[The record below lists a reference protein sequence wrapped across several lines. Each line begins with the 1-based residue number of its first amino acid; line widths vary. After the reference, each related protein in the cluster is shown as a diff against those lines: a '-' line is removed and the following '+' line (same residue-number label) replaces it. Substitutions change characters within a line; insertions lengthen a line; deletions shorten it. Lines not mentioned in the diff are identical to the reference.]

1 MSWFLCS
8 VLLVIGFS
16 IGAALLLAAAFAST
30 YRGMAMPPQSRVAG
44 YVMLI
49 GLALTQ
55 LLHARYL
62 AEMDSSLVT
71 RGYILVVVSQSVGFY
86 WLFLGLLRPL
96 EHVWLLREWLVLPAA
111 VAVGL
116 AIPLDVAI
124 PVVLLGGT
132 AGAVHLGLLVYRLRA
147 QRRWFLLEF
156 RVLMLFALFALIAA
170 VMAAIIL
177 ATPGLDWR
185 SFATGYALLIGAG
198 FALVLHLLLRFPD
211 IVSKTEQAVANAYAV
226 TTLSRIDREKAV
238 AEISRLFEQ
247 EKIYQDEN
255 LSLARLAELT
265 QLSAHQVSELVNT
278 EFEVGFSRLV
288 RQYRV
293 EAAKKMLM
301 DEPRASVLSVGLSV
315 GFSSQSNFYVAFKEI
330 TGVVPGQFRKQ
341 APARRLDS
349 EAAAPK

>member
-1 MSWFLCS
+1 MSWFLSC
-8 VLLVIGFS
+8 VLLIIGFS
-16 IGAALLLAAAFAST
+16 VGAALLLAAAFAST
-30 YRGMAMPPQSRVAG
+30 FRGMAMPRQSRVAG

-49 GLALTQ
+49 GLSLTQ

-62 AEMDSSLVT
+62 TGMDSSLVT
-71 RGYILVVVSQSVGFY
+71 RGYILVIVGQSVGFY

-96 EHVWLLREWLVLPAA
+96 ERAWLLREWLVLPAA
-111 VAVGL
+111 VAVGV
-116 AIPLDVAI
+116 AVSLDVAI

-132 AGAVHLGLLVYRLRA
+132 AAAVHLGLLVYRLRA

-156 RVLMLFALFALIAA
+156 RVLMLFALIAA
-170 VMAAIIL
+170 AMAVTSL
-177 ATPGLDWR
+177 AVPVVGWR
-185 SFATGYALLIGAG
+185 TFAAGYALLIGAG

-226 TTLSRIDREKAV
+226 TTLNRIDRDKAV
-238 AEISRLFEQ
+238 VEIKRLFER

-255 LSLARLAELT
+255 LSLAQLAELT
-265 QLSAHQVSELVNT
+265 QLSAHQVSELINT
-278 EFEVGFSRLV
+278 QFQIGFSRLV

-293 EAAKKMLM
+293 EAAKKMLL
-301 DEPRASVLSVGLSV
+301 DEPHASVLSVGLSV

-341 APARRLDS
+341 TTARRLNSD
-349 EAAAPK
+349 APAPK

>member
-1 MSWFLCS
+1 MSWFLSC

-16 IGAALLLAAAFAST
+16 VGAALLLAAAFAST
-30 YRGMAMPPQSRVAG
+30 YRGMAMPRQSRVAG

-49 GLALTQ
+49 GLSLTQ

-62 AEMDSSLVT
+62 AGMDSSLVT
-71 RGYILVVVSQSVGFY
+71 RGYILVVAAQSVGFY

-96 EHVWLLREWLVLPAA
+96 ERAWLLREWLVLPAA

-116 AIPLDVAI
+116 AVPLEVAI

-132 AGAVHLGLLVYRLRA
+132 AAAVHLGLLVYRLRA
-147 QRRWFLLEF
+147 QRRWFQLEF

-170 VMAAIIL
+170 AMAATIL
-177 ATPGLDWR
+177 ATPVLGWR
-185 SFATGYALLIGAG
+185 SFAAGYALLIGAG

-211 IVSKTEQAVANAYAV
+211 IVSKTEQAVASAYAV
-226 TTLSRIDREKAV
+226 TTLSRIDRDKAV
-238 AEISRLFEQ
+238 AEIRRLFEQ
-247 EKIYQDEN
+247 EKIYQDED

-265 QLSAHQVSELVNT
+265 QLSAHQVSELINT
-278 EFEVGFSRLV
+278 QFQVGFSRLV

-301 DEPRASVLSVGLSV
+301 DEPQASVLSVGLSV